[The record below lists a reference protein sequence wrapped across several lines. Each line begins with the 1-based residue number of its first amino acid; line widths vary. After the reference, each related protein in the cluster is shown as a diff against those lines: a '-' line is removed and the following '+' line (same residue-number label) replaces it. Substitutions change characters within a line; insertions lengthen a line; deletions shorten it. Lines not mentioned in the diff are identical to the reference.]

1 MLLHHCVQHFL
12 SLMKISGFWP
22 EPFKINSMA
31 FPWKAM
37 KTCSNSEWRLMYL
50 QAGRILKRFVSA
62 PTAAFF
68 IASCCF
74 IHLHIFGSSSLKLE
88 HFSTSL
94 AGVIPPSRSRITCA
108 LNLAGYERH
117 LFFKWRYLFFLTP
130 AFYFPELS
138 NENVFID
145 GPSNSSPLVTLTA
158 TVLEDSWPGWLIT
171 TLCLHFICV
180 DKASTFPDLSL
191 QNLQAKGFSSQTTL
205 DILTS
210 PAFPSFFVT
219 IFAKPD
225 ALCTK
230 QGLFW
235 HFSTNLKQKAD
246 QGTPA
251 LNLQIIFCKLASSA
265 MQCLLTSKLSN
276 EKVDEC
282 HVTWEQTMY

>member
-1 MLLHHCVQHFL
+1 MHTSLSQSVTCHFPSFFGNSSVDIFLFRCTLRYFKWCLLIKFFTTCFFTTASCTSWAWWKFQAFDQSHL
-12 SLMKISGFWP
+12 KSTRWP
-22 EPFKINSMA
+22 
-31 FPWKAM
+31 FPWEAM

-62 PTAAFF
+62 LTAAFF

-130 AFYFPELS
+130 AFYFPEVS
-138 NENVFID
+138 DENVSID
-145 GPSNSSPLVTLTA
+145 GPSNSSALVTLTA

-180 DKASTFPDLSL
+180 DKAPTFPDLSL
-191 QNLQAKGFSSQTTL
+191 QNLQE
-205 DILTS
+205 
-210 PAFPSFFVT
+210 
-219 IFAKPD
+219 FALAMK
-225 ALCTK
+225 ATK
-230 QGLFW
+230 HLW
-235 HFSTNLKQKAD
+235 N
-246 QGTPA
+246 
-251 LNLQIIFCKLASSA
+251 
-265 MQCLLTSKLSN
+265 
-276 EKVDEC
+276 
-282 HVTWEQTMY
+282 